1 MATQRANHQAAIQR
15 RAQDAVIIK
24 YERRIARE
32 IARAMRDAVTRYY
45 AGDIAVPL
53 DVARNAH
60 AMRLNAIMADMWREA
75 GEAMTGAIPMLKR
88 ANGRREVKDFFTA
101 PNATA
106 AAANFILIYGGQR
119 ITEISD
125 TTIADVNQ
133 VISEGIESGLDE
145 RAIARMVRAVA
156 PIKSASRA
164 QTIARTET
172 AAAASY
178 TAQSI
183 AELGG
188 IDMVRVWVAAD
199 VGGERTRKAHSDA
212 DGQERG
218 MHEPFNVGGEL
229 LMYPG
234 DPAGSAHNVINCRC
248 QVVFDLPE

>member
-1 MATQRANHQAAIQR
+1 MAPRRANHQAAIQR

-32 IARAMRDAVTRYY
+32 IARAMRDAAARYY

-60 AMRLNAIMADMWREA
+60 AMRLNAILTDMWREG
-75 GEAMTGAIPMLKR
+75 GEAMAGAIPLLKR
-88 ANGRREVKDFFTA
+88 AHGRHEVKDFFTA

-106 AAANFILIYGGQR
+106 AAANFARLYGGQR

-125 TTIADVNQ
+125 TTIADVNR
-133 VISEGIESGLDE
+133 VIADGVESGLDE

-178 TAQSI
+178 TAQAI

-188 IDMVRVWVAAD
+188 ITMIRRWVSAEN
-199 VGGERTRKAHSDA
+199 ERTRQAHRDA

-218 MHEPFNVGGEL
+218 MHEPFEVGGEL

-234 DPAGSAHNVINCRC
+234 DPNGSAHNVINCRC

>member
-1 MATQRANHQAAIQR
+1 MATRRANHQAAIQR

-32 IARAMRDAVTRYY
+32 IARAMRDAIKRYY

-53 DVARNAH
+53 DVAKNEH
-60 AMRLNAIMADMWREA
+60 AMRLNGILSDMWREG
-75 GEAMTGAIPMLKR
+75 GEAMTGVIPLLKR
-88 ANGRREVKDFFTA
+88 AQGRHEVKDFFTA
-101 PNATA
+101 PNATV
-106 AAANFILIYGGQR
+106 AAANFARLYGGIR
-119 ITEISD
+119 ITEISG
-125 TTIADVNQ
+125 TTIADVNK
-133 VISEGIESGLDE
+133 VIADGIEAGLDE
-145 RAIARMVRAVA
+145 RAIGRMVRAVA

-188 IDMVRVWVAAD
+188 VEMLRRWVSSD
-199 VGGERTRKAHSDA
+199 GERTREAHSDA
-212 DGQERG
+212 DGQERS
-218 MHEPFNVGGEL
+218 MQEPFEVDGEL

-234 DPAGSAHNVINCRC
+234 DPNGSAHNVINCRC